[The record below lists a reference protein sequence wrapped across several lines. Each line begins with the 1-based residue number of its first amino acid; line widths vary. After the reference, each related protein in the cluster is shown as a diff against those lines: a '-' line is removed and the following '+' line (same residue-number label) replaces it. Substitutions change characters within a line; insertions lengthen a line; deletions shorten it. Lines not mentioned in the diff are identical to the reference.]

1 LNGQS
6 FQKLTVTSDNKETS
20 MADFVPERTIWQH
33 LHKTAFTQDWVNVNG
48 VNTRYVQAGPK
59 DGLPVVF
66 IHGTAGTWECFCA
79 NLESHA
85 KHFNCLA
92 MDMVG
97 SGFSDKPDLDYEI
110 PFYADHIRG
119 FMAAMGIGKASLVGV
134 SLGAWVASR
143 LAIEHPE
150 LVRTLTLLAAS
161 GVVVNKET
169 MGGIR
174 SMRTK
179 AVDEPTWDNIRNVF
193 TSLIHE
199 EHNRIQDLVF
209 IRQAVYRQPDMKK
222 AMNHILCL
230 QDPEI
235 RARNTIATEDWK
247 RIAAPTLIITAPDDK
262 EDYYQTSLTVA
273 KLIPNARTFEIRG
286 VKHWANFE
294 KPEVFNPV
302 SLDFLLRN
310 TAARAA

>member
-1 LNGQS
+1 M
-6 FQKLTVTSDNKETS
+6 T
-20 MADFVPERTIWQH
+20 DFVPERTIWQH
-33 LHKTAFTQDWVNVNG
+33 LHKTAFTQGWVNVNG

-59 DGLPVVF
+59 DGLPVMF

-92 MDMVG
+92 LDMVG

-110 PFYADHIRG
+110 PFYVDHIRG
-119 FMAAMGIGKASLVGV
+119 FMAAMGVGNASLVGV

-143 LAIEHPE
+143 LAVEHPE

-199 EHNRIQDLVF
+199 ERNRIQDLVF
-209 IRQAVYRQPDMKK
+209 IRQAVYRQPEMKK

-235 RARNTIATEDWK
+235 RTRNTIATEDWK
-247 RIAAPTLIITAPDDK
+247 RITAPTLIITAPDDK
-262 EDYYQTSLTVA
+262 EDYYQTSLAVA
-273 KLIPNARTFEIRG
+273 KLIPNAQTFEIRG

-310 TAARAA
+310 TAAQAA